1 MSENLSPHN
10 PFTPT
15 RVVSPGSNILQQ
27 AASIAACP
35 KYRNDSTERSDQML
49 IKLPN
54 ISTLY
59 TNYFKEI
66 KGL

>member
-35 KYRNDSTERSDQML
+35 KYRNDSIERSEKK
-49 IKLPN
+49 I
-54 ISTLY
+54 
-59 TNYFKEI
+59 F
-66 KGL
+66 